1 MTYPKRC
8 LFLLFL
14 LVKRAVVAFVPLA
27 ATRIGYQKMS
37 SDTFDRRI
45 HRDNHNH
52 VTTSQSTF
60 AVLSHST
67 STRSRTTRTRTR
79 TRTTT
84 NTIVLSSL
92 DSVVESNLT
101 LLPDV
106 TPILTAVIALVLL
119 IAAQSF
125 INQLLDGDQGL
136 GAFLKDGSGYNKS
149 GFRTVQQNQ
158 KRQQEQSKKDPLPW
172 LKLPQLDF
180 VDVTGQEKPT
190 PTRKS
195 IAIVE
200 EVKAGDVKDSVYQ
213 ELELFRLQMN
223 RELQEENWEE
233 ASRIR
238 TKLERLMRENS
249 IEYTTTKE
257 EEKDAFQ

>member
-14 LVKRAVVAFVPLA
+14 LVRRAVVAFVPLA
-27 ATRIGYQKMS
+27 ATRIGYQYLS
-37 SDTFDRRI
+37 IDTLDRI
-45 HRDNHNH
+45 HRDKHSH
-52 VTTSQSTF
+52 VTTSQSAF
-60 AVLSHST
+60 AVTSHFT
-67 STRSRTTRTRTR
+67 STRSRTTRTR

-92 DSVVESNLT
+92 DSVVESDLT

-106 TPILTAVIALVLL
+106 TPLLTAVIALVLL

-158 KRQQEQSKKDPLPW
+158 KLQQEQSKKDPLPW

-180 VDVTGQEKPT
+180 VDVTGQEKPI

-195 IAIVE
+195 IAIIE
-200 EVKAGDVKDSVYQ
+200 EVKAGDVNDSVYQ

-233 ASRIR
+233 ADRIR

-249 IEYTTTKE
+249 IEYTTTTE